1 LLKKPLYVLAV
12 VFVCLIFVCPVPAE
26 YYQYADEDGNL
37 HFTDNMAEVPEKYR
51 TEIEKHR
58 SVKKEKTSGISAAEK
73 RGQSAEQ
80 AVPDAK
86 TLDGKLKIE
95 AGQLEKERQSLEK
108 DFQKIQE
115 KKKNLLEQTED
126 KMGAE
131 ERRAYQKRV
140 RELNSRIDK
149 YHEKRERF
157 QEKKN
162 SFTQTLRQPPA
173 RAAE

>member
-1 LLKKPLYVLAV
+1 M
-12 VFVCLIFVCPVPAE
+12 VFLCLIWVYPASAE

-58 SVKKEKTSGISAAEK
+58 SVKKEKTSGISAADK
-73 RGQSAEQ
+73 RGRSAEQ

-95 AGQLEKERQSLEK
+95 AGKLEKERQRLQK

-115 KKKNLLEQTED
+115 EKENLLEQAEEEMT
-126 KMGAE
+126 AE
-131 ERRAYQKRV
+131 ERRAYQDRV

-162 SFTQTLRQPPA
+162 SFTQTLRQPPG